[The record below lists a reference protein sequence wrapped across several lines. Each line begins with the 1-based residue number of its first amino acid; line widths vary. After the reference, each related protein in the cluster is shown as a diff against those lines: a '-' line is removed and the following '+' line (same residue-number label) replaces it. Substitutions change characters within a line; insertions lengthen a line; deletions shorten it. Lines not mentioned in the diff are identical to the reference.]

1 MKKFFITFAG
11 LLASMAAV
19 VSAEGEAAGAVNP
32 APGGVMMGSITSL
45 LLPIGLLV
53 LMYFFLIRPQKKQ
66 EKQITSMRN
75 GLVVGDE
82 ISTNGGLI
90 GRIIKINDDIITI
103 ETGSDKTRLKIFR
116 WAVRNVEVPFEEE
129 SSDANK

>member
-1 MKKFFITFAG
+1 
-11 LLASMAAV
+11 
-19 VSAEGEAAGAVNP
+19 
-32 APGGVMMGSITSL
+32 MGSFTSL

-66 EKQITSMRN
+66 EKQIASMRN

-129 SSDANK
+129 GSDDNK

>member
-1 MKKFFITFAG
+1 MKKFLLIFAS
-11 LLASMAAV
+11 LCASLCAF
-19 VSAEGEAAGAVNP
+19 VSAEGEAAATPEAGAL
-32 APGGVMMGSITSL
+32 MGSFTSL

-66 EKQITSMRN
+66 EKQIASMRN

-129 SSDANK
+129 GSDDNK

>member
-1 MKKFFITFAG
+1 MKKFLFGFA
-11 LLASMAAV
+11 AACSALCTM
-19 VSAEGEAAGAVNP
+19 VSAEGETANP
-32 APGGVMMGSITSL
+32 TGGEIWGSLTSL
-45 LLPIGLLV
+45 LIPIGLLV

-66 EKQITSMRN
+66 EKEVANMRN

-103 ETGSDKTRLKIFR
+103 ETGSDKTRLKVFR
-116 WAVRNVEVPFEEE
+116 WAIRKVEVPFEAETNDE
-129 SSDANK
+129 K